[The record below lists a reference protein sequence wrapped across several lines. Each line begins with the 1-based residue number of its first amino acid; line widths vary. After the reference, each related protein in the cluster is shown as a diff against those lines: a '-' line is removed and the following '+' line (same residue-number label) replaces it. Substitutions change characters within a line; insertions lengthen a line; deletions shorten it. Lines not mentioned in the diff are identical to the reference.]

1 MQTSS
6 SFIAFSLLCSL
17 KERHKHRME
26 LGLVGCLL
34 TKMPAPT
41 HGFYRSNSAIDCF
54 CIAKVWKAFR
64 LVCGHHKSRPLF
76 FLKQGCAFSR
86 FSGLPVLGRST
97 MIVTG
102 VIAIRP
108 TTGRQHC
115 KRYRSNRHGYFIP
128 CCRLGAF
135 QCVASGFPACHR
147 CASTPVFTC
156 QGTDERRL

>member
-1 MQTSS
+1 
-6 SFIAFSLLCSL
+6 
-17 KERHKHRME
+17 ME

-102 VIAIRP
+102 VIAIHP
-108 TTGRQHC
+108 TTGCHHC
-115 KRYRSNRHGYFIP
+115 KRSLGSARFSDHLTVVLARSSASLPVSRPVIAVPPHPYSLVKEPMKGG
-128 CCRLGAF
+128 CKLAF
-135 QCVASGFPACHR
+135 HLMSKNKGGVG
-147 CASTPVFTC
+147 VFS
-156 QGTDERRL
+156 

>member
-6 SFIAFSLLCSL
+6 SFIAVSLLCSL

-41 HGFYRSNSAIDCF
+41 HGFYRSNSAIDCV

-102 VIAIRP
+102 VIAIHP
-108 TTGRQHC
+108 TTGCHHC
-115 KRYRSNRHGYFIP
+115 KRSRSDRQGSLTILLSSWRVPVRRFRFPGLSSLCLHTRIHLSRNR
-128 CCRLGAF
+128 
-135 QCVASGFPACHR
+135 
-147 CASTPVFTC
+147 
-156 QGTDERRL
+156 